1 MRRQLHILL
10 LFMYAL
16 APFTDGTQFKMFAL
30 GATTIVW
37 ILAQ

>member
-1 MRRQLHILL
+1 
-10 LFMYAL
+10 MYAL

-37 ILAQ
+37 ILVQ